1 MNHGHR
7 SPGVVVRRFTPSPDG
22 VGTKGTRPRATVNPS
37 SAELGMRNAERPLR
51 GKGLAQRRR
60 DAEDEMKAR
69 RRGER
74 EQSVVSNRQSAVR
87 PLRGKRDRRF
97 TT

>member
-1 MNHGHR
+1 MSWRDTACGELVQSCFLSNDRGAAH
-7 SPGVVVRRFTPSPDG
+7 
-22 VGTKGTRPRATVNPS
+22 NPS
-37 SAELGMRNAERPLR
+37 SAELGMRNAERALR